1 MGMARRSLIGLM
13 GLLATL
19 SPPRRAVAQT
29 QAQIQR
35 SREDQSTQIAYL
47 IDFIRH
53 SPCTFIR
60 NGSDYDGAAAA
71 DHIQQK
77 YDYLSGRINSVEDF
91 ITYAATKSSFSGRP
105 YLVRC
110 ADGQEQPAADW
121 LRTELK
127 AYISRSGTAAG
138 N

>member
-1 MGMARRSLIGLM
+1 MGLARRSIIGLIGLSAALPLV
-13 GLLATL
+13 GQAE
-19 SPPRRAVAQT
+19 AQT
-29 QAQIQR
+29 QAQLQS
-35 SREDQSTQIAYL
+35 SRADQSKQIAYL

-77 YDYLSGRINSVEDF
+77 YDYLGGRINSVEDF

-127 AYISRSGTAAG
+127 AYISRSGKVSG
-138 N
+138 K